1 MDLWMDGWMGGWM
14 DLWMDGWMGGWMGGW
29 MNGQMNGRTY
39 RKRERQRERQ
49 SANNFIIRSEKVL
62 HKNIDHANVSL
73 FPLLISNI
81 FHSYNKGIGQDNR
94 VI

>member
-1 MDLWMDGWMGGWM
+1 MDGWIC
-14 DLWMDGWMGGWMGGW
+14 GWMGGWMGGW

-39 RKRERQRERQ
+39 RKRERERQRETE
-49 SANNFIIRSEKVL
+49 IMRSEKVL
-62 HKNIDHANVSL
+62 HKNIGHANVSL